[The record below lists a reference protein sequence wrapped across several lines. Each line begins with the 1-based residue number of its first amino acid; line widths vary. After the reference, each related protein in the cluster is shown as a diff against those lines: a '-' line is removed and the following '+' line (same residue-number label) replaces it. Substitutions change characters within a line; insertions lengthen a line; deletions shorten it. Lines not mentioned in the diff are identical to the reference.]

1 MTFILIRKLLRD
13 IRPALIVVCIVL
25 FVFAAFWVKIAQRVT
40 SEIAP
45 VFNSVALLV
54 GDQKLFQD
62 VLFKGPGKVSQAAL
76 GWGDLN
82 FEKPNDFLA
91 MGMLHPIVL
100 TLAVVW
106 AVGRAAGA
114 VAGEIDRGTMEL
126 LLSQPVP
133 RNRLI
138 LAHLLVDLAVLPA
151 ICLAFFLG
159 TQFGLAV
166 VGDFVPDYAALKNLK
181 RPDGKAIPF
190 PIPDHPEPLPV
201 SGLGEAAG
209 LANTVALMFAVSGV
223 TIAIS
228 SAGRSRWKVTG
239 FAVLTVV
246 VMFVANTIGQL
257 WDPAGWVRPFTLF
270 FYYQPQKAMLDGN
283 WLVDLGAAWPG
294 ARAGNRRSPRGRLPG
309 LPRRPPHI
317 HSPRLARAAV
327 TGQFQTLAKSSR
339 LHRESAIWPLV

>member
-1 MTFILIRKLLRD
+1 MTLILLRRLLRD
-13 IRPALIVVCIVL
+13 VRPALIVVCLVL
-25 FVFAAFWVKIAQRVT
+25 FIFAAFWVKITQRVT

-114 VAGEIDRGTMEL
+114 VAGEVDRGTMEL
-126 LLSQPVP
+126 LMSQPVP

-138 LAHLLVDLAVLPA
+138 LAHFLVDLAALPA
-151 ICLAFFLG
+151 ICLAFFFG
-159 TQFGLAV
+159 TQFGLAI
-166 VGDFVPDYAALKNLK
+166 VGDFVPDYTALKNLK

-209 LANTVALMFAVSGV
+209 LANTVALMFAVSGI

-257 WDPAGWVRPFTLF
+257 WEPAGWVRPFTLF

-283 WLVDLGAAWPG
+283 WLVDIGAAWSGAPRIPG
-294 ARAGNRRSPRGRLPG
+294 ILVLFLLGILGYLFALRTFTRRDLP
-309 LPRRPPHI
+309 
-317 HSPRLARAAV
+317 A
-327 TGQFQTLAKSSR
+327 
-339 LHRESAIWPLV
+339 PL

>member
-1 MTFILIRKLLRD
+1 MTLILFRKLLRD
-13 IRPALIVVCIVL
+13 VRPALIVVCLVL

-54 GDQKLFQD
+54 GDKNLFQE

-82 FEKPNDFLA
+82 FERPNDFLA

-100 TLAVVW
+100 TLCVVW

-138 LAHLLVDLAVLPA
+138 LAHFLVDLVVLPTIA
-151 ICLAFFLG
+151 LAFFLG

-166 VGDFVPDYAALKNLK
+166 VGDFVPDYTALKNLK
-181 RPDGKAIPF
+181 GPTGQPINI
-190 PIPDHPEPLPV
+190 PIPAHPQPLEV
-201 SGLGEAAG
+201 NGRGELVGLS
-209 LANTVALMFAVSGV
+209 NTVALMFAISGM
-223 TIAIS
+223 TLALS
-228 SAGRSRWKVTG
+228 AAGRSRWKVTG
-239 FAVLTVV
+239 YAVLIVV

-257 WDPAGWVRPFTLF
+257 WEPAAFVRPLTFF

-294 ARAGNRRSPRGRLPG
+294 
-309 LPRRPPHI
+309 LPRVSGI
-317 HSPRLARAAV
+317 AILLSVGVVGYLLARRTFVRRDLPA
-327 TGQFQTLAKSSR
+327 
-339 LHRESAIWPLV
+339 PL